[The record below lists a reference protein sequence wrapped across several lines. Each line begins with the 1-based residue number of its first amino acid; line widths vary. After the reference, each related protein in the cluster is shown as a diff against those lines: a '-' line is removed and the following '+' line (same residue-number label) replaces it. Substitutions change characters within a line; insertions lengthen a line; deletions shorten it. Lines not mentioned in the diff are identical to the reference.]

1 MRDGEDY
8 NKNGYIERERE
19 RERER
24 ELNDDSDYVQLTHGV
39 APQQSAAAARVKCSL
54 SE

>member
-24 ELNDDSDYVQLTHGV
+24 ELKDDSD
-39 APQQSAAAARVKCSL
+39 
-54 SE
+54 

>member
-19 RERER
+19 RERE
-24 ELNDDSDYVQLTHGV
+24 LKDDSDYVQLTHGV

>member
-24 ELNDDSDYVQLTHGV
+24 E
-39 APQQSAAAARVKCSL
+39 SL
-54 SE
+54 RMIQTRCN